1 MTDLED
7 KLAKLK
13 NMIDEVNYPYFE
25 DGYLQDKIYEI
36 TDDITLKSIAKELC
50 LIKSGIEEIKL
61 GDITI
66 PSPRNHFLLLA
77 SEYRENKSRALVRA
91 DER

>member
-1 MTDLED
+1 MERLEE
-7 KLAKLK
+7 LK
-13 NMIDEVNYPYFE
+13 SLIDEEEYPFFE
-25 DGYLQDKIYEI
+25 DEYLLARLNQME
-36 TDDITLKSIAKELC
+36 TEEATLKSIARSLC

>member
-1 MTDLED
+1 MERLEE
-7 KLAKLK
+7 LK
-13 NMIDEVNYPYFE
+13 SLIDEEEYPFFE
-25 DGYLQDKIYEI
+25 DEYLLARLNQME
-36 TDDITLKSIAKELC
+36 TEETTLKSIARSLC